1 MSAQIP
7 PVPDSNPTVGFVDW
21 RDVIDNVRELDLE
34 WLQNRTVVRFDSVG
48 AANSYAGDP
57 AKVPGSLEE
66 GQVVYFI
73 GPKQLAVKTGAST
86 YKYALLSGLLTVADA
101 GAIASISNAGT
112 GGITLPADGSV
123 GVPLLKVA
131 VDKVVAD
138 SAGLHLKTGTAT
150 ANLTTS
156 ATDLVSDIPIQAPVL
171 KAAGAIQAAS
181 AAVSGAVTAASAA
194 VSTLSVSGAASVGT
208 LAAASTITTPANIT
222 AGDLI
227 ASAISIGGGNVVAN
241 NTGINVVGNETI
253 SGALS
258 TGGSITVG
266 SGGNLVANSGVVTN
280 NLFLNSAQFQWEAST
295 NGLIKLVPGGSGS
308 GAWQRVSGARHRTNG
323 VTVGTAPSTDDLY
336 RYEPLWQAGSVV
348 VTTDSFGQAYIPFP
362 ESFPRA
368 CISVVVMN
376 GDGFGPGDVH
386 RYTIFSTSTPSNAG
400 VTVHCSAAA
409 GPFVA
414 DTTFR
419 LNYIAF
425 GW

>member
-131 VDKVVAD
+131 VDRVVAD

-156 ATDLVSDIPIQAPVL
+156 ATDLVSDIPIQAPTL

-181 AAVSGAVTAASAA
+181 AAVSGAITAASAS
-194 VSTLSVSGAASVGT
+194 VGSLSASGVASVGS
-208 LAAASTITTPANIT
+208 LAAATTITATGNVT
-222 AGDLI
+222 AGGLI
-227 ASAISIGGGNVVAN
+227 APALYLGDGNVVAN
-241 NTGINVVGNETI
+241 STGISVVGNETI

-258 TGGSITVG
+258 A
-266 SGGNLVANSGVVTN
+266 GGNITSSAGNVVANSGIVTN

-295 NGLIKLVPGGSGS
+295 NGLIKLVPGGAGS

-323 VTVGTAPSTDDLY
+323 VTVGTAPSTEDLY

-362 ESFPRA
+362 ESFPRG

-414 DTTFR
+414 STTFR

>member
-131 VDKVVAD
+131 VDRVVAD
-138 SAGLHLKTGTAT
+138 SAGLHLKTGTAV

-156 ATDLVSDIPIQAPVL
+156 ATDLVSDIPIQAPTL

-181 AAVSGAVTAASAA
+181 AAVSGAVTAASAS
-194 VSTLSVSGAASVGT
+194 VGSLSVSSVASVGS
-208 LAAASTITTPANIT
+208 LAAATTITATGNVT
-222 AGDLI
+222 AGGVI
-227 ASAISIGGGNVVAN
+227 ANALSIGGGNVVVN

-258 TGGSITVG
+258 A
-266 SGGNLVANSGVVTN
+266 GGNITSSAGNVVANSGLVTN
-280 NLFLNSAQFQWEAST
+280 NLFLNGAQFQWEAST

-323 VTVGTAPSTDDLY
+323 VTVGTSPSAEDLY

-414 DTTFR
+414 STTFR

>member
-7 PVPDSNPTVGFVDW
+7 PVEDNPVVGFVDW
-21 RDVIDNVRELDLE
+21 HNVVDNVRELDLE
-34 WLQNRTVVRFDSVG
+34 WLQNRTVVRFDNVA
-48 AANSYAGDP
+48 AANSYAANP
-57 AKVPGSLEE
+57 SKVPGSLEE
-66 GQVVYFI
+66 GQVVYFV

-101 GAIASISNAGT
+101 GAIASISNAGA

-131 VDKVVAD
+131 VDRVVAD

-181 AAVSGAVTAASAA
+181 AAVSGAITAASAA
-194 VSTLSVSGAASVGT
+194 VGSLSASGVASVGS
-208 LAAASTITTPANIT
+208 LAAATTITATGNVT
-222 AGDLI
+222 AGGLI
-227 ASAISIGGGNVVAN
+227 APAISIGGGNVVAN
-241 NTGINVVGNETI
+241 STGINVVGNETI

-258 TGGSITVG
+258 A
-266 SGGNLVANSGVVTN
+266 GGNITSSAGNVVANSGLVTN

-295 NGLIKLVPGGSGS
+295 NGLIKLVPGGAGS

-323 VTVGTAPSTDDLY
+323 VTVGTAPSAEDLY

-362 ESFPRA
+362 ESFPRG

-409 GPFVA
+409 GTFVA
-414 DTTFR
+414 STTFR

>member
-66 GQVVYFI
+66 GQVVYFV

-131 VDKVVAD
+131 VDRVVAD
-138 SAGLHLKTGTAT
+138 SAGLHLKTGTAV

-156 ATDLVSDIPIQAPVL
+156 ATDLVSDIPIQAPTL

-181 AAVSGAVTAASAA
+181 AAVSGAVTAASAS
-194 VSTLSVSGAASVGT
+194 VGSLSVSSVASVGS
-208 LAAASTITTPANIT
+208 LAAATTITATGNVT
-222 AGDLI
+222 AGGVI
-227 ASAISIGGGNVVAN
+227 ANALSIGGGNVVVN

-258 TGGSITVG
+258 A
-266 SGGNLVANSGVVTN
+266 GGNITSSAGNVVANSGLVTN
-280 NLFLNSAQFQWEAST
+280 NLFLNGAQFQWEAST

-323 VTVGTAPSTDDLY
+323 VTVGTEPSTEDLY

-414 DTTFR
+414 STTFR